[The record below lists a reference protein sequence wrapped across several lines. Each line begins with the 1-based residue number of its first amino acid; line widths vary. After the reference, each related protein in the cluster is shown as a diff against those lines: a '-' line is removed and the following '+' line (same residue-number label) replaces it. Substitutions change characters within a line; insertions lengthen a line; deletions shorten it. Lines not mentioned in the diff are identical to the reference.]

1 MRLWRYLSFF
11 RALFDSRRPL
21 RPEQVEG
28 LGLLAVKIA
37 QMYAVREDL
46 IGAEK
51 SSQLRRFLEDAAP
64 APRADIE
71 SRFLDAAPAA
81 LLADL
86 ENWEQVPK
94 ATASVG
100 QVHQGTLRNGS
111 VVAIKL
117 IKADARR
124 EFSAQVSSLRRALRV
139 ILAVYPKLGRVADPL
154 GALASVEESTLRELD
169 LRTEAAGS
177 VRLAAIRDEGRS
189 RLPHLGQLEFPR
201 IYEAY
206 SGSEILV
213 SDWRSEPSVNS
224 LIARG
229 EFGYDDALKL
239 FRIHG
244 YFLFLRGVFHGD
256 LHPGN
261 VLYDGETFLFL
272 DNANVETAS
281 PRLREGILGLL
292 VALGEDD
299 LEEAARHVARL
310 SLSPLP
316 DRGAQRLNHG
326 MRELYRGFRG
336 KTVSEVSLTQQMTGT
351 VKLAVDCGVEF
362 PSQAFPV
369 IKSLMNLDGIVRA
382 CAPDAVLLQDTS
394 RFKVDLDA
402 YAAGHAE
409 AVAV

>member
-1 MRLWRYLSFF
+1 MRLWRYLRFF
-11 RALFDSRRPL
+11 RALFDPKKAL
-21 RPEQVEG
+21 QIEQIEG

-37 QMYAVREDL
+37 QMYSVREDL
-46 IGAEK
+46 IGADK
-51 SSQLRRFLEDAAP
+51 SRQLRRFLEDAAP
-64 APRADIE
+64 ASRAAIE
-71 SRFLDAAPAA
+71 GRFLDAASPA

-86 ENWEQVPK
+86 EDWEQVPM

-100 QVHQGTLRNGS
+100 QVHRGRLRDGS

-117 IKADARR
+117 IKADARK
-124 EFSAQVSSLRRALRV
+124 EFVAQVKALRRALRA
-139 ILAVYPKLGRVADPL
+139 ILVFYPKLGRVADPL

-177 VRLAAIRDEGRS
+177 AHLEVIRDEGREC
-189 RLPHLGQLEFPR
+189 LPHLGQLEFPR
-201 IYEAY
+201 VYGDY
-206 SGSEILV
+206 SGREILV
-213 SDWRSEPSVNS
+213 SDWRGEPSVNA

-229 EFGYDDALKL
+229 EFGYEDALKL

-261 VLYDGETFLFL
+261 VLYDGKKFIFL

-281 PRLREGILGLL
+281 PRLREGILGML
-292 VALGEDD
+292 VALGEDELD
-299 LEEAARHVARL
+299 TAVKCLAGL
-310 SLSPLP
+310 SLVPLP
-316 DRGAQRLNHG
+316 EERRERLAVG
-326 MRELYRGFRG
+326 MTELYRGFRG

-382 CAPDAVLLQDTS
+382 CAPDAVLLRDTS
-394 RFKVDLDA
+394 RFQEDWAA